1 MRVESFQPQDTG
13 RDPCRKRGHNLCT
26 LREGRSL
33 GPVTVLYQE
42 KAESA
47 SARGG
52 RARNC
57 HSAPSIGT
65 GQVSLWR
72 RGEEMMKKK
81 TKQNLTSTFEVQ
93 EQSLPKTEAGPGQ
106 KRSSLLRPCN
116 KEERRTAGNRA
127 RVWRKSPVEAQACQ
141 DGLEAE
147 GRLGTQNRPLVSQ
160 FRLWTQGDSSL
171 PKAVCARGHKTPR
184 RRPTPEWTG
193 SAPPPPLL
201 CSQLLRRRR
210 SMPVSRH
217 K

>member
-1 MRVESFQPQDTG
+1 MDPRQKSHLEGRSEVTLPLLLVRVESFQPQDTG

-81 TKQNLTSTFEVQ
+81 NKTKLNLH
-93 EQSLPKTEAGPGQ
+93 L
-106 KRSSLLRPCN
+106 
-116 KEERRTAGNRA
+116 
-127 RVWRKSPVEAQACQ
+127 
-141 DGLEAE
+141 
-147 GRLGTQNRPLVSQ
+147 
-160 FRLWTQGDSSL
+160 
-171 PKAVCARGHKTPR
+171 
-184 RRPTPEWTG
+184 
-193 SAPPPPLL
+193 
-201 CSQLLRRRR
+201 
-210 SMPVSRH
+210 
-217 K
+217 